1 MYECLEDADS
11 GDNPSIDELI
21 DALLRANLIDEVLAD
36 DLRER
41 YEDDSTGDVVSLFC
55 RFWRAHALEGSP
67 MNVLREL
74 ELV

>member
-1 MYECLEDADS
+1 MHECLEDADS
-11 GDNPSIDELI
+11 GDNLSIDELV
-21 DALLRANLIDEVLAD
+21 DTLLQAKLIDELLAD

-41 YEDDSTGDVVSLFC
+41 YDDDSTGDVVSLFC

-67 MNVLREL
+67 MNILREL